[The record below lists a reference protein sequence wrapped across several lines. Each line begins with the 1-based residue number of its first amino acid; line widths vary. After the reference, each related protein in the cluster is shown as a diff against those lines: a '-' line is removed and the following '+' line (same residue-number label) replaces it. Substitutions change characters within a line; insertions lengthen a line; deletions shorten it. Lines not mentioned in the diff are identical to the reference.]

1 MMYKQALVAGGLL
14 AAIAVL
20 LGAMGAHSLKKVLDP
35 QMLAVFETGVRYH
48 FYHSVGLLLAGI
60 IYMQYPVKQLRLAT
74 TFFITGILLFSGSLY
89 AIALL
94 SISGISIGPAGI
106 LTPVGGVFFILGWLW
121 MVIGITRGK

>member
-1 MMYKQALVAGGLL
+1 MYKQALVAGGLL

-48 FYHSVGLLLAGI
+48 FYHSVGLMLAGI
-60 IYMQYPVKQLRLAT
+60 IYMQYPVKQLKLAT

-94 SISGISIGPAGI
+94 SISDISIGPAGI

-121 MVIGITRGK
+121 MVIGITRSK